1 MAELCKYKGL
11 VFTVMGEITILLYSV
26 MSFLFLRRVY
36 LQSLKMSLET
46 LDDFLNSFF
55 FLSSL
60 ISNLEM
66 ITHQKTKTMKRII

>member
-1 MAELCKYKGL
+1 
-11 VFTVMGEITILLYSV
+11 MGEIAILLH
-26 MSFLFLRRVY
+26 SFKSFFFFILRRVY

-60 ISNLEM
+60 ISDLEM
-66 ITHQKTKTMKRII
+66 ITHQETKTKDEKDYIMILLF